1 MLRAPGAT
9 TPDANCP
16 LDRRG
21 AFDLV
26 GAKGVATTITMSSAV
41 CLCWRQASA

>member
-26 GAKGVATTITMSSAV
+26 GAKGVEPS
-41 CLCWRQASA
+41 LYE